1 MRAPVLTAPSFI
13 YKPCPFTSR
22 QRHMVTQAPAQKA
35 KLEST
40 GPVDDLV
47 YWLGL
52 ALVVVG
58 LLNVTP
64 AIPGWDELWRSITGI
79 AHFKIRRFP
88 SEWLYPIVF
97 FWMMLIVALK
107 HSMWRSWAGK
117 SASTRR
123 FGLFADFSL
132 VLAAAAISLSYLTE
146 LEAVC
151 LVDVVK
157 GDRAYLMQQALDADI
172 EYAEMLGLPIPDTA
186 DDPAC
191 QSTTGAWLPLILFA
205 SIIVFLIWNIK
216 VWGLPLVLVSL
227 AIAAY
232 TFATVMNWYV
242 NGAEDQNKYL
252 ITILSSEEP
261 RSLTSGRE
269 FVRDALIN
277 NTAGLLGR
285 FINVLL
291 LLVFPYII
299 LGALFGRCAG
309 GQALIK
315 LAFSAT
321 RNLRGGPAH
330 AAVVSSAMFGTITG
344 GPVVNVL
351 STGVLTIP
359 MMLKRGFSKV
369 FAGGVEAAA
378 SSGGSIMPP
387 IMGVAAFIMSAM
399 TGVPYREIIIAAIIP
414 ALFYFFCLFLSVIFQ
429 ARKQNIQAVGE
440 LTDDMRLTGEDR
452 LHLMQIFL
460 PVLLVLFLLLTPKDA
475 VGCSWISV
483 LLGTVVE
490 HNGDACSVVSMPW
503 IVELFQNAA
512 GDASAAGWWAVALLL
527 VLMLL
532 DKEFRAKPKKIF
544 DGLAQ
549 AGVTVS
555 TLYLM
560 FLAVTVIDVCLNFT
574 GLAKFV
580 AVDVLGYLKTFDVSV
595 SSAGFQLFAL
605 FLTMLLAV
613 LLGMGMPA
621 VPAYI
626 NVALLMGPMLIGL
639 GIATFT
645 AHMFVFYFAV
655 ASAITPPVALAAFA
669 ASTITKADPMRTGF
683 SAVKSGIVMFTIP
696 FVFAM
701 YPELLLIDK
710 AVLDPSTGLFL
721 AGYDGGTDL
730 AWLTLLLAR
739 LAIALY
745 LVTSALSAYDQSAL
759 NAPNIGLR
767 LIIAV
772 LVMFKPV
779 EVFVPALIAA
789 CALIAVHQMR
799 HRSTPQAA

>member
-1 MRAPVLTAPSFI
+1 MTDQDQPQEAPGAPVE
-13 YKPCPFTSR
+13 R
-22 QRHMVTQAPAQKA
+22 
-35 KLEST
+35 
-40 GPVDDLV
+40 LV

-52 ALVVVG
+52 LLVLLG

-64 AIPGWDELWRSITGI
+64 AIPGWDELWRSVTGI
-79 AHFKIRRFP
+79 GFFKVRRFP
-88 SEWLYPIVF
+88 TEWLYPLVF
-97 FWMMLIVALK
+97 AWMMLIVALK
-107 HSMWRSWAGK
+107 HSMWRGWVDR
-117 SASTRR
+117 TPVRRR
-123 FGLFADFSL
+123 FGLFLDVAL
-132 VLAAAAISLSYLTE
+132 VVAAATISLSYLIE

-151 LVDVVK
+151 LYDMFT
-157 GDRAYLMQQALDADI
+157 GDRERLVAQALKADV
-172 EYAEMLGLPIPDTA
+172 EYAELLGLPIPETA

-191 QSTTGAWLPLILFA
+191 LNTTGSLLPIILFGA
-205 SIIVFLIWNIK
+205 TVIFLAYNIN
-216 VWGLPLVLVSL
+216 VWGFPLVLVSIL
-227 AIAAY
+227 IATY
-232 TFATVMNWYV
+232 TFGTVMNWYLF
-242 NGAEDQNKYL
+242 GAEDQNKYL

-285 FINVLL
+285 FINVVL

-315 LAFSAT
+315 LAFSMT

-359 MMLKRGFSKV
+359 MMVKRGFSKV

-387 IMGVAAFIMSAM
+387 IMGVAAFIMASL
-399 TGVPYREIIIAAIIP
+399 TGVPYREIIIAAAIP
-414 ALFYFFCLFLSVIFQ
+414 ALFYFFCLFLSVVFQ
-429 ARKQNIQAVGE
+429 ARKQDIQSVGE
-440 LTDDMRLTGEDR
+440 LSDDMRLDRDDR
-452 LHLMQIFL
+452 LHLVQIFA
-460 PVLLVLFLLLTPKDA
+460 PVLLVLVLLLTPKDV
-475 VGCSWISV
+475 VGCSTISV
-483 LLGTVVE
+483 LLGAVVE
-490 HNGDACSVVSMPW
+490 VNGEVCKVISLPW
-503 IVELFQNAA
+503 IIELFQNAA
-512 GDASAAGWWAVALLL
+512 GDASAAGWWAVMLLL
-527 VLMLL
+527 VLMFL
-532 DKEFRAKPKKIF
+532 DREFRARPGKIF

-580 AVDVLGYLKTFDVSV
+580 AVDVLGFLKSFDVGVGSM
-595 SSAGFQLFAL
+595 AFQLFAL
-605 FLTMLLAV
+605 ILTMLLAV

-626 NVALLMGPMLIGL
+626 NVALLMGPMLVGL
-639 GIATFT
+639 GLATFT
-645 AHMFVFYFAV
+645 AHMFIFYFAI

-669 ASTITKADPMRTGF
+669 ASTITKADPMKTGF
-683 SAVKSGIVMFTIP
+683 SAVRSGIVLFTIP
-696 FVFAM
+696 FVFAV

-710 AVLDPSTGLFL
+710 AILDPQTGRFI
-721 AGYDGGTDL
+721 AGYDGDIDYGWL
-730 AWLTLLLAR
+730 AVLIVRVAF
-739 LAIALY
+739 ALY
-745 LVTSALSAYDQSAL
+745 LVSSALAGFDRKAL
-759 NAPNIGLR
+759 PAIEIVVR
-767 LIIAV
+767 LALSVLILFRPVEVCGPAFAAAAV
-772 LVMFKPV
+772 LV
-779 EVFVPALIAA
+779 ALH
-789 CALIAVHQMR
+789 LIRNRETLRA
-799 HRSTPQAA
+799 

>member
-1 MRAPVLTAPSFI
+1 MVKLNRFQNNPSQEGKTF
-13 YKPCPFTSR
+13 
-22 QRHMVTQAPAQKA
+22 
-35 KLEST
+35 
-40 GPVDDLV
+40 VDELV

-52 ALVVVG
+52 LLVVVG
-58 LLNVTP
+58 LMNVTP
-64 AIPGWDELWRSITGI
+64 AIPGWDDLWRSITGVDN
-79 AHFKIRRFP
+79 FKIRRFP
-88 SEWLYPIVF
+88 TEWLYPIMF

-107 HSMWRSWAGK
+107 HSMWRSWTSKA
-117 SASTRR
+117 AITRR
-123 FGLFADFSL
+123 FGLFLDFAL
-132 VLAAAAISLSYLTE
+132 VLAAAIISLSYLTE

-151 LVDVVK
+151 LIDVIK
-157 GDRAYLMQQALDADI
+157 GDRARLVAEALAADV
-172 EYAEMLGLPIPDTA
+172 EYAEMLGLPIPDSA
-186 DDPAC
+186 DDPRC
-191 QSTTGAWLPLILFA
+191 LNTTFDWLPIILFGA
-205 SIIVFLIWNIK
+205 ITIFLIYNVK
-216 VWGLPLVLVSL
+216 VWGLPLVMVSML
-227 AIAAY
+227 IATY
-232 TFATVMNWYV
+232 TFVTVLNWYF
-242 NGAEDQNKYL
+242 NGAEGQNKYL
-252 ITILSSEEP
+252 ITILSSEEV
-261 RSLTSGRE
+261 RSLSSGRE

-285 FINVLL
+285 FLNVLL

-359 MMLKRGFSKV
+359 MMVKRGFSKV

-387 IMGVAAFIMSAM
+387 IMGVAAFIMSSM

-414 ALFYFFCLFLSVIFQ
+414 AMFYFFCLFLSVVFQ

-440 LTDDMRLTGEDR
+440 LTDEMRLTGEDR
-452 LHLMQIFL
+452 LHLVQIFA
-460 PVLLVLFLLLTPKDA
+460 PVLLVLVLLLTPKDGI
-475 VGCSWISV
+475 GCSWFSV
-483 LLGTVVE
+483 LLGAVVE
-490 HNGDACSVVSMPW
+490 TNGDTCKVISMPW
-503 IVELFQNAA
+503 IIELFQNAA
-512 GDASAAGWWAVALLL
+512 GNASAAGWWAVVLLL
-527 VLMLL
+527 ILMFL
-532 DKEFRAKPKKIF
+532 DKKLRASPKKIF
-544 DGLAQ
+544 DGLSQ
-549 AGVTVS
+549 AGITVS

-580 AVDVLGYLKTFDVSV
+580 AVDVLGYLKSFDMSIG
-595 SSAGFQLFAL
+595 SAGFQLFAL

-626 NVALLMGPMLIGL
+626 NVALLMGPMLVGL

-683 SAVKSGIVMFTIP
+683 SAVKSGIVMFTLP
-696 FVFAM
+696 FVFAI
-701 YPELLLIDK
+701 YPELLIIDK
-710 AVLDPSTGLFL
+710 AVIDPQTGVFL
-721 AGYDGGTDL
+721 AGYDGSVDV
-730 AWLTLLLAR
+730 AWLAFLFARLALGLYLVSSALSAFDQKALNPFEIFFR
-739 LAIALY
+739 LAIAVLILFRPEEVY
-745 LVTSALSAYDQSAL
+745 IPAIVVGVAIIFIHNFRSKALLKTGMA
-759 NAPNIGLR
+759 
-767 LIIAV
+767 
-772 LVMFKPV
+772 
-779 EVFVPALIAA
+779 
-789 CALIAVHQMR
+789 
-799 HRSTPQAA
+799 

>member
-1 MRAPVLTAPSFI
+1 MTNQAHSEEPSRDVA
-13 YKPCPFTSR
+13 KP
-22 QRHMVTQAPAQKA
+22 
-35 KLEST
+35 L
-40 GPVDDLV
+40 VDKLV
-47 YWLGL
+47 YVLGL
-52 ALVVVG
+52 LLVLLG

-64 AIPGWDELWRSITGI
+64 AIPGWDELWRSMTGVDF
-79 AHFKIRRFP
+79 FKIRRFP
-88 SEWLYPIVF
+88 TEWLYPIVF

-107 HSMWRSWAGK
+107 HSMWRSWIDK
-117 SASTRR
+117 SPVLRA
-123 FGLFADFSL
+123 FGMVLDVAL
-132 VLAAAAISLSYLTE
+132 VIAAASISLSYLVE

-151 LVDVVK
+151 LFDVIT
-157 GDRAYLMQQALDADI
+157 GDRARLMAEALQADI
-172 EYAEMLGLPIPDTA
+172 EYAELLGLPVPDTA
-186 DDPAC
+186 DDPKC
-191 QSTTGAWLPLILFA
+191 FNNTGGFLPLILFGA
-205 SIIVFLIWNIK
+205 VVVFLAYNIK
-216 VWGLPLVLVSL
+216 VWGFPLVLVSIL
-227 AIAAY
+227 VATY

-242 NGAEDQNKYL
+242 FGAEDQNKYL
-252 ITILSSEEP
+252 VTILSSEEP

-285 FINVLL
+285 FLNVLL

-299 LGALFGRCAG
+299 LGSLFGRCAG

-315 LAFSAT
+315 LAFSWT

-330 AAVVSSAMFGTITG
+330 AAIVSSAMFGTITG

-387 IMGVAAFIMSAM
+387 IMGVAAFIMASL
-399 TGVPYREIIIAAIIP
+399 TGVPYREIIIAAMIP
-414 ALFYFFCLFLSVIFQ
+414 ALFFFFCLFLSVVFQ

-440 LTDDMRLTGEDR
+440 LPDDMQLTREDR
-452 LHLMQIFL
+452 LHLVQIFA
-460 PVLLVLFLLLTPKDA
+460 PVLLVLVLLLTPKDA
-475 VGCSWISV
+475 VGCSWISIA
-483 LLGTVVE
+483 LGAVVE
-490 HNGDACSVVSMPW
+490 VNGDNCRAVSMPW
-503 IVELFQNAA
+503 IIELFQNAA
-512 GDASAAGWWAVALLL
+512 GDASAAGWWAVVLLL
-527 VLMLL
+527 VLMFL
-532 DKEFRAKPKKIF
+532 DHRFRAEPRKIF

-549 AGVTVS
+549 AGITLS

-560 FLAVTVIDVCLNFT
+560 FVAVTVIDVCLNFT

-580 AVDVLGYLKTFDVSV
+580 AVDVLGFLKSFDVAG

-626 NVALLMGPMLIGL
+626 NVALLMGPMLVGL

-645 AHMFVFYFAV
+645 AHMFIFYFAV

-669 ASTITKADPMRTGF
+669 ASTITLADPMKTGF

-696 FVFAM
+696 FVFAT
-701 YPELLLIDK
+701 YPELLLINK
-710 AVLDPSTGLFL
+710 AVIDPSSGGFL
-721 AGYDGGTDL
+721 AGYDGTSDTG
-730 AWLTLLLAR
+730 WLIFLVAR
-739 LAIALY
+739 VALALY
-745 LVTSALSAYDQSAL
+745 LVSSALAGYDRKAL
-759 NAPNIGLR
+759 GFAEIGIR
-767 LIIAV
+767 LIIAALV
-772 LVMFKPV
+772 LFRPM
-779 EVFVPALIAA
+779 EVYGPAIAA
-789 CALIAVHQMR
+789 GIAVVMVHALR
-799 HRSTPQAA
+799 NRLDPQPG